1 MFLRNHGT
9 LEQSLATTPEHFDVL
24 IIGAGLSGID
34 AAHHLQKFC
43 PKKSYVIL
51 EQRERIGGTWDLF
64 RYPGIRSDSDML
76 TMGYSFRPWTHP
88 KAISPG
94 EDIREYIS
102 AAARDEGIDRN
113 IRFRHQIKRAEWS
126 SQEARWTVEAV
137 RQASCS
143 ENRRKDF
150 DTDKG
155 GAGAR
160 SGVAADR
167 DSADKD
173 GVSEQPVAF
182 TCNFLFCC
190 AGYYRYSSGH
200 LPEFPNSGRFAGRMI
215 HPQAW
220 PENLDYAGKRIVV
233 IGSGATAVT
242 LVPALAKTAG
252 HVTMLQRSPTYVI
265 SMPEKD
271 RIANFLRHIMP
282 AMWAYR
288 LSRWKNVSFMTYVYQ
303 LSQAFPNFVKKGI
316 IKKAR
321 KQLGTDFDVDTHFTP
336 RYRPWE
342 QRMCLIP
349 DADMF
354 EAIKSAR
361 ASVVTDQIETFTEKG
376 ILLKSGKELEADI
389 IVTATGLAMQAFG
402 GMELT
407 VDKQRVD
414 PGQVLAYKGVMMSGV
429 PNFASV
435 FGYINASW
443 TLKADLICNYVCR
456 LLNFMD
462 RKGVRQVTPRPVGES
477 AVAPFVENFT
487 PGYIQRALASWPKQ
501 GRKKPWRVYQNYLR
515 DTISLRWTR
524 VDDEGLAFSNPAAES
539 PQKPVKLAEDK
550 QLAVSN

>member
-1 MFLRNHGT
+1 
-9 LEQSLATTPEHFDVL
+9 LEYHLAASPEHFDVV
-24 IIGAGLSGID
+24 IVGAGLSGID
-34 AAHHLQKFC
+34 AAYHLQKFC

-94 EDIREYIS
+94 EDIREYIT
-102 AAARDEGIDRN
+102 ATARDEGIDRN
-113 IRFRHQIKRAEWS
+113 IRFRHQIKHASWS
-126 SQEARWTVEAV
+126 SEVAQWTIETTK
-137 RQASCS
+137 SSSDSKSS
-143 ENRRKDF
+143 EVKEESVTLN
-150 DTDKG
+150 
-155 GAGAR
+155 
-160 SGVAADR
+160 
-167 DSADKD
+167 
-173 GVSEQPVAF
+173 
-182 TCNFLFCC
+182 CNFLFCC
-190 AGYYRYSSGH
+190 AGYYRYSAGY
-200 LPEFPNSGRFAGRMI
+200 LPEFPNSGLFKGRMF

-220 PENLDYAGKRIVV
+220 PEDLDYAGKRVV
-233 IGSGATAVT
+233 IIGSGATAVT
-242 LVPALAKTAG
+242 LVPAMAKTAA

-265 SMPEKD
+265 SAPEKD

-288 LSRWKNVSFMTYVYQ
+288 LSRWKNVGFMTYIYQ
-303 LSQAFPNFVKKGI
+303 LSQRFPNFVKRGI
-316 IKKAR
+316 IKKAG

-354 EAIKSAR
+354 EAIKSGR
-361 ASVVTDQIETFTEKG
+361 ASVVTDQIETFTERG

-389 IVTATGLAMQAFG
+389 IVTATGLTMQAFG

-462 RKGVRQVTPRPVGES
+462 SKGVRQVTPRPADET
-477 AVAPFVENFT
+477 AAAPFVENFSS
-487 PGYIQRALASWPKQ
+487 GYIQR
-501 GRKKPWRVYQNYLR
+501 
-515 DTISLRWTR
+515 T
-524 VDDEGLAFSNPAAES
+524 E
-539 PQKPVKLAEDK
+539 
-550 QLAVSN
+550 

>member
-1 MFLRNHGT
+1 LWYVLSYPPNGIGAA
-9 LEQSLATTPEHFDVL
+9 LSTTPEHFDVL
-24 IIGAGLSGID
+24 IVGAGLSGID

-94 EDIREYIS
+94 EDIREYIT
-102 AAARDEGIDRN
+102 ATARDEGIDRN
-113 IRFRHQIKRAEWS
+113 IRFRHQIKRASWS
-126 SQEARWTVEAV
+126 SEDAKWTVESVKQSSGSEENGVREEAV
-137 RQASCS
+137 
-143 ENRRKDF
+143 
-150 DTDKG
+150 TL
-155 GAGAR
+155 
-160 SGVAADR
+160 
-167 DSADKD
+167 
-173 GVSEQPVAF
+173 

-190 AGYYRYSSGH
+190 AGYYRYSAGY
-200 LPEFPNSGRFAGRMI
+200 LPEFPNAAHFKGQMI

-220 PENLDYAGKRIVV
+220 PQDLNYAGKRVV
-233 IGSGATAVT
+233 IIGSGATAVT
-242 LVPALAKTAG
+242 LLPAIAKTAA

-265 SMPEKD
+265 SAPEKD

-288 LSRWKNVSFMTYVYQ
+288 LSRWKNVGFMTYIYQ
-303 LSQAFPNFVKKGI
+303 LSQRFPEFVKKGI
-316 IKKAR
+316 IKKAS

-354 EAIKSAR
+354 EAIKSGR

-414 PGQVLAYKGVMMSGV
+414 SSQVLAYKGVMMSGV

-462 RKGVRQVTPRPVGES
+462 RKGVRQVTPNPVGES
-477 AVAPFVENFT
+477 AVAPFVENFSS
-487 PGYIQRALASWPKQ
+487 GYIQRALASWPKQ
-501 GRKKPWRVYQNYLR
+501 GRKKPWRVYQNYFR
-515 DTISLRWTR
+515 DTISLKWTR
-524 VDDEGLAFSNPAAES
+524 VDDEALEFSNPAGQ
-539 PQKPVKLAEDK
+539 PQMKSIKPTEDK
-550 QLAVSN
+550 QVAVGN

>member
-1 MFLRNHGT
+1 M
-9 LEQSLATTPEHFDVL
+9 AVEHFDVL
-24 IIGAGLSGID
+24 IMGAGLSGVD
-34 AAHHLQKFC
+34 AAYHLKKFC

-94 EDIREYIS
+94 DDIREYITATAS
-102 AAARDEGIDRN
+102 EEGLDRN
-113 IRFRHQIKRAEWS
+113 IRFRHQIKRATWS
-126 SQEARWTVEAV
+126 TQEAKWTVEAV
-137 RQASCS
+137 RQSPDGRS
-143 ENRRKDF
+143 E
-150 DTDKG
+150 
-155 GAGAR
+155 
-160 SGVAADR
+160 AATL
-167 DSADKD
+167 
-173 GVSEQPVAF
+173 
-182 TCNFLFCC
+182 TCNFLFSC
-190 AGYYRYSSGH
+190 AGYYRYSGGYSPDFH
-200 LPEFPNSGRFAGRMI
+200 DAGRFKGRI
-215 HPQAW
+215 LHPQAW
-220 PENLDYAGKRIVV
+220 PENLEYAGKRVVV

-242 LVPALAKTAG
+242 LVPALARTAA

-265 SMPEKD
+265 SAPEKD
-271 RIANFLRHIMP
+271 RIANFLRRVMP

-288 LSRWKNVSFMTYVYQ
+288 LSRWKNVSFMTYIYQ
-303 LSQAFPNFVKKGI
+303 LSQRFPNFVKKSI
-316 IKKAR
+316 LKKVR
-321 KQLGTDFDVDTHFTP
+321 QELGADYDVETHFTP

-354 EAIKSAR
+354 EAIKSRR
-361 ASVVTDQIETFTEKG
+361 ASIVTDHIEAFTEKG

-389 IVTATGLAMQAFG
+389 IVTATGLVMQAFG
-402 GMELT
+402 GIELF
-407 VDKQRVD
+407 VDKQRVE

-462 RKGVRQVTPRPVGES
+462 RKGLRQVTPKHQGEQ

-487 PGYIQRALASWPKQ
+487 PGYIERALASWPKQ
-501 GRKKPWRVYQNYLR
+501 GSKRPWRVYQNYIR
-515 DTISLRWTR
+515 DTFSLKWSP
-524 VDDEGLAFSNPAAES
+524 VDDGVLEFSNPLAAANVNSAE
-539 PQKPVKLAEDK
+539 PAEDK
-550 QLAVSN
+550 QFVAMNT

>member
-1 MFLRNHGT
+1 MVCSFIHRSTALGAALST
-9 LEQSLATTPEHFDVL
+9 IPEHFDVL

-43 PKKSYVIL
+43 SQKSYVIL

-94 EDIREYIS
+94 EDIRAYIT
-102 AAARDEGIDRN
+102 ATARDEGIDRN
-113 IRFRHQIKRAEWS
+113 IHFRHQIKRASWS
-126 SQEARWTVEAV
+126 SEDAKWTVEAV
-137 RQASCS
+137 RQSSSLGASS
-143 ENRRKDF
+143 N
-150 DTDKG
+150 TAGNTTSG
-155 GAGAR
+155 GVVTKEEA
-160 SGVAADR
+160 VTL
-167 DSADKD
+167 
-173 GVSEQPVAF
+173 

-190 AGYYRYSSGH
+190 AGYYRYSAGY
-200 LPEFPNSGRFAGRMI
+200 LPEFPNSSRFKGRMI
-215 HPQAW
+215 HPQGW
-220 PENLDYAGKRIVV
+220 PQDLDYAGKRVV
-233 IGSGATAVT
+233 IIGSGATAVT
-242 LVPALAKTAG
+242 LLPAMAKTAA

-265 SMPEKD
+265 SAPEKD

-288 LSRWKNVSFMTYVYQ
+288 LSRWKNVSFMTYIYQ
-303 LSQAFPNFVKKGI
+303 LSQRFPNFVKRGI
-316 IKKAR
+316 IKKAS

-354 EAIKSAR
+354 EAIKSGT
-361 ASVVTDQIETFTEKG
+361 ASVVTDQIETFTERG

-389 IVTATGLAMQAFG
+389 VITATGLEMQAFG

-414 PGQVLAYKGVMMSGV
+414 LSQALAYKGVMMSGV

-462 RKGVRQVTPRPVGES
+462 RKGVRQVIPNPVGES
-477 AVAPFVENFT
+477 AVAPFVENFSS
-487 PGYIQRALASWPKQ
+487 GYIQRALASWPKQ
-501 GRKKPWRVYQNYLR
+501 GRKKPWRVYQNYFR
-515 DTISLRWTR
+515 DTISLKWTR
-524 VDDEGLAFSNPAAES
+524 VDDDGLEFSTLLAQV
-539 PQKPVKLAEDK
+539 PQKSVKPTEET
-550 QLAVSN
+550 QVAVGN

>member
-1 MFLRNHGT
+1 
-9 LEQSLATTPEHFDVL
+9 LAAAPEHFDVL
-24 IIGAGLSGID
+24 IVGAGLSGID

-43 PKKSYVIL
+43 PRKSYVIL

-94 EDIREYIS
+94 EDIREYIT
-102 AAARDEGIDRN
+102 ATARDEGIDRN
-113 IRFRHQIKRAEWS
+113 IRFRHQIKRASWS
-126 SQEARWTVEAV
+126 SEDAKWTVEAV
-137 RQASCS
+137 KQSS
-143 ENRRKDF
+143 SS
-150 DTDKG
+150 G
-155 GAGAR
+155 GVGTNEEA
-160 SGVAADR
+160 VTL
-167 DSADKD
+167 
-173 GVSEQPVAF
+173 

-190 AGYYRYSSGH
+190 AGYYRYSAGY
-200 LPEFPNSGRFAGRMI
+200 LPEFPNSGLFKGRMF

-220 PENLDYAGKRIVV
+220 PTEVSADGKTRENLDYAGKRVV
-233 IGSGATAVT
+233 IIGSGATAVT
-242 LVPALAKTAG
+242 LVPAMAKTAA

-265 SMPEKD
+265 SAPEKD

-288 LSRWKNVSFMTYVYQ
+288 LSRWKNVGFMTYIYQ
-303 LSQAFPNFVKKGI
+303 LSQRFPNFVKRGI
-316 IKKAR
+316 IKKAG

-354 EAIKSAR
+354 EAIKSGR
-361 ASVVTDQIETFTEKG
+361 ASVVTDQIESFTERG
-376 ILLKSGKELEADI
+376 IQLKSGKELEADI

-407 VDKQRVD
+407 VDKKRVD
-414 PGQVLAYKGVMMSGV
+414 AGQVLAYKGVMMSGV

-456 LLNFMD
+456 ILNFMD
-462 RKGVRQVTPRPVGES
+462 RKGVRQVTPNPVGES
-477 AVAPFVENFT
+477 AVAPFVENFSS
-487 PGYIQRALASWPKQ
+487 GYIQRALASWPKQ
-501 GRKKPWRVYQNYLR
+501 GQKKPWRVNQNYFK
-515 DTISLRWTR
+515 DTLALKWTR
-524 VDDEGLAFSNPAAES
+524 VDDTGLEFSNPVAAS
-539 PQKPVKLAEDK
+539 PQQSVKQAEEK
-550 QLAVSN
+550 QLAISN

>member
-1 MFLRNHGT
+1 
-9 LEQSLATTPEHFDVL
+9 LATAPEHFDVL

-43 PKKSYVIL
+43 PRKSYVIL

-76 TMGYSFRPWTHP
+76 TMGYSFRPWRSP
-88 KAISPG
+88 KTISPG
-94 EDIREYIS
+94 EDIREYIT
-102 AAARDEGIDRN
+102 ATARDEGIDRN

-126 SQEARWTVEAV
+126 SETATWTVEAV
-137 RQASCS
+137 KQSS
-143 ENRRKDF
+143 G
-150 DTDKG
+150 TDKN
-155 GAGAR
+155 
-160 SGVAADR
+160 DICE
-167 DSADKD
+167 
-173 GVSEQPVAF
+173 EQVIL

-190 AGYYRYSSGH
+190 AGYYRYSAGH
-200 LPEFPNSGRFAGRMI
+200 LPEFPNSSRFKGQMI

-220 PENLDYAGKRIVV
+220 PTEVSASGKTLDGLDYVGKRVVV

-242 LVPALAKTAG
+242 LVPAMAKTAA

-265 SMPEKD
+265 SAPEKD

-288 LSRWKNVSFMTYVYQ
+288 LSRWKNVGFMTYIYQ
-303 LSQAFPNFVKKGI
+303 LSQRFPNFVKKGI
-316 IKKAR
+316 IKKAS

-354 EAIKSAR
+354 EAIKSGR

-376 ILLKSGKELEADI
+376 IQLKSGKVLEADI

-414 PGQVLAYKGVMMSGV
+414 PSQVLAYKGVMMSGV

-462 RKGVRQVTPRPVGES
+462 RKGVRQVTPNSVGES
-477 AVAPFVENFT
+477 PAAPFVENFSS
-487 PGYIQRALASWPKQ
+487 GYIQRALASWPKQ
-501 GRKKPWRVYQNYLR
+501 GQKKPWRVYQNYFR
-515 DTISLRWTR
+515 DTITLKWTR
-524 VDDEGLAFSNPAAES
+524 VDDEGLDFSNPVATS
-539 PQKPVKLAEDK
+539 PQQSVKPAKDK
-550 QLAVSN
+550 QLATSN